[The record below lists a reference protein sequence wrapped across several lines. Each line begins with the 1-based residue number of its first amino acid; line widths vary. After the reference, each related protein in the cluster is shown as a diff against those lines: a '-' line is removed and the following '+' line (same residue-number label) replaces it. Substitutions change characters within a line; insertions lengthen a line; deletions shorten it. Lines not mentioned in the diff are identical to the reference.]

1 MENKKVIIGIVL
13 TLGIIL
19 LIKRYKNKTPKTT
32 TPTAST
38 GVQQTPN
45 TPTKGDGSLSLQNG
59 QLVTGGVK
67 PPRGTDPI
75 AEDPIVVSPAPL
87 PIDFGDGD
95 ENNPPP
101 IRQNPIK
108 IGDEDEGQFVDEYF
122 PPPLNPQPTPEPI
135 IFSPLPIDFGNGNGM
150 GYNPPFLNN
159 PIGLSPIPIDFGGGN
174 SSGVLTNINYTNNN
188 IVQTPIYTSPNYTSG
203 GIGAGGDDFTNY
215 GNVGGGRDF
224 NYSNNQSFFNQLEA

>member
-45 TPTKGDGSLSLQNG
+45 TPTKGEGSLSLQNG

-75 AEDPIVVSPAPL
+75 AEDPIVVSHAPL

-122 PPPLNPQPTPEPI
+122 PPPSNPQPTPEPI
-135 IFSPLPIDFGNGNGM
+135 IFSPL
-150 GYNPPFLNN
+150 
-159 PIGLSPIPIDFGGGN
+159 PIDFGGGN

-203 GIGAGGDDFTNY
+203 GSGTGGDDFTNY

-224 NYSNNQSFFNQLEA
+224 NYSNNQSFLNQLEA